1 MIGFL
6 LYVFTM
12 AYVPHYFM
20 VIVGVFLLFYNQ
32 SYFISL
38 YKNND
43 FTFLFIFFF
52 IFICTVNI
60 LFHANQGVKL
70 PYVVLNLVTLA
81 IAYSLKLKDIRV
93 FVYLVVFEV
102 IIGFFEL
109 SLGVSTI
116 LPVAEK
122 KYFLEGSMWY
132 NTRVTGL
139 TLSEA
144 SYAMKIFIGLVL
156 FERFKNIFKYQHT
169 IRCALLLGVF
179 LSFHRTSIVAA
190 IILEGL
196 FIFSFILNK
205 INMSE
210 KWKVKRNNLY
220 LSVMI
225 IVLIIF
231 LIILSLNNIQYLYNM
246 LVFQFTRGSGG
257 VELSGRSEIWTFFL
271 LFISDNF
278 IFGNGSVKLY
288 AEGGMHAH
296 NSFLQLLANN
306 GIVLSFLYIA
316 WLGININKNNF
327 IYVISILIFST
338 AQYGVFWGTSVM
350 DITLFL
356 LLFTPLGNSNVNAS
370 NKTIYY

>member
-1 MIGFL
+1 
-6 LYVFTM
+6 
-12 AYVPHYFM
+12 
-20 VIVGVFLLFYNQ
+20 
-32 SYFISL
+32 
-38 YKNND
+38 
-43 FTFLFIFFF
+43 
-52 IFICTVNI
+52 
-60 LFHANQGVKL
+60 
-70 PYVVLNLVTLA
+70 
-81 IAYSLKLKDIRV
+81 
-93 FVYLVVFEV
+93 
-102 IIGFFEL
+102 
-109 SLGVSTI
+109 
-116 LPVAEK
+116 
-122 KYFLEGSMWY
+122 
-132 NTRVTGL
+132 
-139 TLSEA
+139 
-144 SYAMKIFIGLVL
+144 
-156 FERFKNIFKYQHT
+156 
-169 IRCALLLGVF
+169 
-179 LSFHRTSIVAA
+179 
-190 IILEGL
+190 
-196 FIFSFILNK
+196 
-205 INMSE
+205 
-210 KWKVKRNNLY
+210 
-220 LSVMI
+220 
-225 IVLIIF
+225 
-231 LIILSLNNIQYLYNM
+231 M